1 MAKPRPVKD
10 PSLLRFDSRY
20 IPAEIRREVWKRD
33 QGRCQFPLEGG
44 GICGSTFQPELD
56 HVDGFEP
63 GKPITAR
70 DLRVCC
76 RPHNGI
82 HADQVH
88 GRAYMQAFRARNRG
102 EARRR
107 PRRAG

>member
-1 MAKPRPVKD
+1 M
-10 PSLLRFDSRY
+10 
-20 IPAEIRREVWKRD
+20 
-33 QGRCQFPLEGG
+33 EGG

-56 HVDGFEP
+56 HIDGFQP

-82 HADQVH
+82 HADQVYGRDYMRSFRKRPHPH
-88 GRAYMQAFRARNRG
+88 GEPRG
-102 EARRR
+102 TPAA
-107 PRRAG
+107 AGS